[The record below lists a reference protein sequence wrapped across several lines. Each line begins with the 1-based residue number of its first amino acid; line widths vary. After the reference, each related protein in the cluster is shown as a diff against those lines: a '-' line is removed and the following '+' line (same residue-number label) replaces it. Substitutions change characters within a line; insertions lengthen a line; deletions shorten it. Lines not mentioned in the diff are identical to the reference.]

1 MRPCRTVIFL
11 LTPGKVC
18 TDPDSYRGLSMLEG
32 YFKLYSKIL
41 PDRMQ
46 REMGIIQNTEK
57 FGFIRGKE

>member
-1 MRPCRTVIFL
+1 MIFIL
-11 LTPGKVC
+11 KPGKVC

-41 PDRMQ
+41 ADRMQ
-46 REMGIIQNTEK
+46 RAIGIIQNTEQ